1 MAEDTRRDRVWSTVL
16 EALADGI
23 DHDLPEPA
31 SRGHIPD
38 GIIKSDITPRVEASG
53 RTVHDV
59 LRTMTEY
66 GYLESETQRVY
77 VPTPTGH
84 EIQETTVYT
93 AAPDGPFGA
102 FTATEHTADMDTVEA
117 TDPAS
122 EPEPSTT
129 ADTDTVEAT
138 DPASEPEHTTTDD
151 EPRYVIGCPECEFRT
166 TRKQDSA
173 VVKGVRRR
181 KRVCPKCEAILKL
194 LKDDRPDPP
203 VCPECGE
210 EVIDEMEHD
219 EGVRYVH
226 AYEVLGTGMGKLR
239 EAETCFVA

>member
-23 DHDLPEPA
+23 DHDLPDHNAE
-31 SRGHIPD
+31 GHIPD

-93 AAPDGPFGA
+93 PSPGGPLRPF
-102 FTATEHTADMDTVEA
+102 
-117 TDPAS
+117 
-122 EPEPSTT
+122 
-129 ADTDTVEAT
+129 ADTDGSDTPEAGRTEET
-138 DPASEPEHTTTDD
+138 DTATSDD
-151 EPRYVIGCPECEFRT
+151 EPRYVIGCPECEYRT
-166 TRKQDSA
+166 TRTQNSA

-181 KRVCPKCEAILKL
+181 ERVCPECEARLEL
-194 LKDDRPDPP
+194 LKDGRPDPP

-210 EVIDEMEHD
+210 EAIAVEENDGE
-219 EGVRYVH
+219 VVTYVH
-226 AYEVLGTGMGKLR
+226 AYKVLETGMGGMK
-239 EAETCFVA
+239 EVNGCTVG

>member
-23 DHDLPEPA
+23 DHDLPEPNA
-31 SRGHIPD
+31 EGHIPD

-93 AAPDGPFGA
+93 AVPDGPFGA
-102 FTATEHTADMDTVEA
+102 FTATE
-117 TDPAS
+117 PI
-122 EPEPSTT
+122 

-138 DPASEPEHTTTDD
+138 DPASEPEPTTTDD

-210 EVIDEMEHD
+210 EVIDKMEHD